1 MLYLKNRTT
10 FSAMLLPAPDPDGID
25 SVYTVV
31 KGTFTLGKRIAP
43 AEAQVPVVLADT
55 YAGEPGKSSL
65 KAASDLGL
73 VKPGT
78 DVLLMGTAHAP
89 GGRRVDQMDVSL
101 RVGPVRKT
109 VRIFGDRVWRAGVL
123 ASSPSPPEPF
133 VNMSLVWERAF
144 GGTDQSEGPSPQLE
158 GEDRNP
164 AGSGFRSG
172 KGEKP
177 IEGLR
182 LPNLED
188 PRRLISSWRDRPAP
202 VAFAPLCPHWE
213 PRRTYAGTYD
223 QQWMERR
230 MPYLP
235 KDFDNRFFQLAPPD
249 LVAPGYLE
257 GGEPVEIHGATPE
270 GLSHFNLPRYRV
282 QVVYRLDNVRR
293 MRPAHLDAVLIE
305 PDEKRLVLVWRASF
319 SCDKKLLRVREVEPL
334 VQRGDGEA

>member
-1 MLYLKNRTT
+1 
-10 FSAMLLPAPDPDGID
+10 
-25 SVYTVV
+25 
-31 KGTFTLGKRIAP
+31 
-43 AEAQVPVVLADT
+43 
-55 YAGEPGKSSL
+55 
-65 KAASDLGL
+65 
-73 VKPGT
+73 
-78 DVLLMGTAHAP
+78 
-89 GGRRVDQMDVSL
+89 MDVSL

-133 VNMSLVWERAF
+133 VNMPLVWERAF

-188 PRRLISSWRDRPAP
+188 PRRLISSWRERPAP
-202 VAFAPLCPHWE
+202 AAFAPLCPHWE

-223 QQWMERR
+223 QQWIERR

-257 GGEPVEIHGATPE
+257 GGEPVEIQGATPE

-282 QVVYRLDNVRR
+282 RVVYRLDNVRH

-305 PDEKRLVLVWRASF
+305 PDEKRLVLVWRATF